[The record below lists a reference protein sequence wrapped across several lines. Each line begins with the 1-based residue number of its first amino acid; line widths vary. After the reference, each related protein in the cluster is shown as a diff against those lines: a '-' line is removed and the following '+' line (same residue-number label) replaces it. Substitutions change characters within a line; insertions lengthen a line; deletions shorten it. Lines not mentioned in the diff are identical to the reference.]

1 MDCIAKKFPL
11 GEIEAIKFGENWEN
25 RLESEQYYRK
35 LGSSMVG
42 LAIPGVGYDTYRL
55 IKTLLPSVFII
66 FYYFFKTLGDNDSWS
81 CCGS

>member
-1 MDCIAKKFPL
+1 MDCIAKKFPH
-11 GEIEAIKFGENWEN
+11 GEIETIKFGENWEN

-55 IKTLLPSVFII
+55 IKTLLFIDYLVFN
-66 FYYFFKTLGDNDSWS
+66 FYLFLLFF
-81 CCGS
+81 